1 MVPLSS
7 LSCSSFEESRTP
19 IKIIGHPLGFSI
31 LSSLRLH
38 CIPGSSLIA
47 GRRSPVAGRRSLV
60 QTRRR
65 RASSRRPT
73 AVRSSFPTVS
83 RTRVSWSMSAEKP
96 PMELGKGAV
105 NLDKAGF
112 LDVRATSYE
121 LEQLRRRPYA
131 LTGEVNFIQ
140 EEDTRLET
148 TRARL
153 ANVLRRHEELKER
166 LSRDSDKMIFE
177 RLQKEFEAAR
187 AAQTEEIS
195 LDGEQWNE
203 GLLATIRERVHMEA
217 DRKAMSSQT
226 SIPPDTHFHAKT
238 TYRIKNKQVICC
250 LEGARI
256 GIQYETSFAGEPCE
270 IYHCVLESKSFLE
283 KMTVIE
289 HTVPF
294 FLPIREAENDLLS
307 SSAIKFIDHV
317 GELLQSYVDRREQVR
332 LIKEL
337 YGNQIGELFHS
348 LAYNWIEFVLEDF
361 DCKVTVSLRYADLV
375 SVLPSRIRVLAW
387 PVHPLKK
394 ILVGDRKGSGAALAQ
409 SIPSRLSYAEDA
421 LRTMSLPEA
430 YAEIVL
436 NMPRV
441 LQQMFPQLGGA

>member
-1 MVPLSS
+1 MDGVIS
-7 LSCSSFEESRTP
+7 LLMRRTVRADGFIVLAGGSREGKET
-19 IKIIGHPLGFSI
+19 S
-31 LSSLRLH
+31 
-38 CIPGSSLIA
+38 
-47 GRRSPVAGRRSLV
+47 GRERDGV
-60 QTRRR
+60 
-65 RASSRRPT
+65 
-73 AVRSSFPTVS
+73 
-83 RTRVSWSMSAEKP
+83 RVSICGVWAMAGEKP
-96 PMELGKGAV
+96 PLEICKGV
-105 NLDKAGF
+105 NDLDKVVALRDARGSSAEARSISPF
-112 LDVRATSYE
+112 QI
-121 LEQLRRRPYA
+121 EQLRRRSYA
-131 LTGEVNFIQ
+131 LTGEVKFAQ
-140 EEDTRLET
+140 EEDIRLET

-153 ANVLRRHEELKER
+153 SNVLKRHEELKER

-187 AAQTEEIS
+187 AAQSEEIS
-195 LDGEQWNE
+195 LDGEQWND

-217 DRKAMSSQT
+217 DRKAISSQT
-226 SIPPDTHFHAKT
+226 STPLDPPIHAKI
-238 TYRIKNKQVICC
+238 TYKIKNKVICC

-256 GIQYETSFAGEPCE
+256 GIQFETIFAGEPCE

-283 KMTVIE
+283 KMSVIE

-307 SSAIKFIDHV
+307 SNAIKFIDYV
-317 GELLQSYVDRREQVR
+317 GEILQSYVERREQVR

-348 LAYNWIEFVLEDF
+348 LSYNLIEFVLEDF

-375 SVLPSRIRVLAW
+375 SILPSRIRVLAW
-387 PVHPLKK
+387 PVHPSKK
-394 ILVGDRKGSGAALAQ
+394 ILAVDRKESGPALAQ

-436 NMPRV
+436 NLPRV
-441 LQQMFPQLGGA
+441 LQQMFPHLGGA

>member
-1 MVPLSS
+1 M
-7 LSCSSFEESRTP
+7 
-19 IKIIGHPLGFSI
+19 
-31 LSSLRLH
+31 
-38 CIPGSSLIA
+38 A
-47 GRRSPVAGRRSLV
+47 G
-60 QTRRR
+60 
-65 RASSRRPT
+65 
-73 AVRSSFPTVS
+73 
-83 RTRVSWSMSAEKP
+83 EKP
-96 PMELGKGAV
+96 PLEICKGV
-105 NLDKAGF
+105 NDLDKVVALRDARGSS
-112 LDVRATSYE
+112 AE
-121 LEQLRRRPYA
+121 QIEQLRRRSYA
-131 LTGEVNFIQ
+131 LTGEVKFAQ
-140 EEDTRLET
+140 EEDIRLET

-153 ANVLRRHEELKER
+153 SNVLKRHEELKER

-187 AAQTEEIS
+187 AAQSEEIS
-195 LDGEQWNE
+195 LDGEQWND

-217 DRKAMSSQT
+217 DRKAISSQT
-226 SIPPDTHFHAKT
+226 STPLDPPIHAKI
-238 TYRIKNKQVICC
+238 TYKIKNKVICC

-256 GIQYETSFAGEPCE
+256 GIQFETIFAGEPCE

-283 KMTVIE
+283 KMSVIE

-307 SSAIKFIDHV
+307 SNAIKFIDYV
-317 GELLQSYVDRREQVR
+317 GEILQSYVERREQVR

-348 LAYNWIEFVLEDF
+348 LSYNLIEFVLEDF

-375 SVLPSRIRVLAW
+375 SILPSRIRVLAW
-387 PVHPLKK
+387 PVHPSKK
-394 ILVGDRKGSGAALAQ
+394 ILAVDRKESGPALAQ

-436 NMPRV
+436 NLPRV
-441 LQQMFPQLGGA
+441 LQQMFPHLGGA

>member
-1 MVPLSS
+1 MDGVIS
-7 LSCSSFEESRTP
+7 LLMRRTGFIVLAGASREGKET
-19 IKIIGHPLGFSI
+19 S
-31 LSSLRLH
+31 
-38 CIPGSSLIA
+38 
-47 GRRSPVAGRRSLV
+47 GRERDGV
-60 QTRRR
+60 
-65 RASSRRPT
+65 
-73 AVRSSFPTVS
+73 
-83 RTRVSWSMSAEKP
+83 RVSICGVWAMAGEKP
-96 PMELGKGAV
+96 PLEICKGV
-105 NLDKAGF
+105 NDLDKVVALRDARGSSAEARSISPF
-112 LDVRATSYE
+112 QI
-121 LEQLRRRPYA
+121 EQLRRRSYA
-131 LTGEVNFIQ
+131 LTGEVKFAQ
-140 EEDTRLET
+140 EEDIRLET

-153 ANVLRRHEELKER
+153 SNVLKRHEELKER

-187 AAQTEEIS
+187 AAQSEEIS
-195 LDGEQWNE
+195 LDGEQWND

-217 DRKAMSSQT
+217 DRKAISSQT
-226 SIPPDTHFHAKT
+226 STPLDPPIHAKI
-238 TYRIKNKQVICC
+238 TYKIKNKVICC

-256 GIQYETSFAGEPCE
+256 GIQFETIFAGEPCE

-283 KMTVIE
+283 KMSVIE

-307 SSAIKFIDHV
+307 SNAIKFIDYV
-317 GELLQSYVDRREQVR
+317 GEILQSYVERREQVR

-348 LAYNWIEFVLEDF
+348 LSYNLIEFVLEDF

-375 SVLPSRIRVLAW
+375 SILPSRIRVLAW
-387 PVHPLKK
+387 PVHPSKK
-394 ILVGDRKGSGAALAQ
+394 ILAVDRKESGPALAQ

-436 NMPRV
+436 NLPRV
-441 LQQMFPQLGGA
+441 LQQMFPHLGGA